1 MEPSKQARGASDGVA
16 RHGRDDRTTED
27 LESAQVQWLAMVGHE
42 LRTPLAVVVAN
53 AELLVEHETIDS
65 HPVLRGQTRA
75 IARNAERLAALL
87 DDVRMLSAL
96 ELTGTPASPEEMD
109 LRRVV
114 ERANE
119 DVGTADRR
127 HSPTLDLPDL
137 PVRVL
142 GDAAQ
147 LRRAVRCLI
156 DNAVKFTDDGG
167 SVGVRLQQLAG
178 YARLDVADS
187 GRGIAS
193 ADQELVFAPFY
204 RAASV
209 DRPSPPGAGLGLTIV
224 DRVVRR
230 HRGDVSV
237 TSLAGRG
244 TTFTVLLPLAGGP
257 SLAEGEGRVPHSG
270 GGLSADE
277 GT

>member
-1 MEPSKQARGASDGVA
+1 MEPNTQAQ
-16 RHGRDDRTTED
+16 E

-42 LRTPLAVVVAN
+42 LRTPLAVVVGN
-53 AELLVEHETIDS
+53 AELLVEHEVIDS
-65 HPVLRGQTRA
+65 HPVLRRQARA

-96 ELTGTPASPEEMD
+96 ELIGTPASPEVLD
-109 LRRVV
+109 LRLVV

-119 DVGTADRR
+119 DVGTAGR
-127 HSPTLDLPDL
+127 HLSPALDLPEL
-137 PVRVL
+137 PVKVL

-156 DNAVKFTDDGG
+156 DNAVKFTDDDGW
-167 SVGVRLQQLAG
+167 VGVQVRVLDG
-178 YARLDVADS
+178 YAWLDVADS

-193 ADQELVFAPFY
+193 TDEELVLAPFY
-204 RAASV
+204 RAAGG
-209 DRPSPPGAGLGLTIV
+209 DQPSLPGVGLGLTIV
-224 DRVVRR
+224 DRVVRG

-237 TSLAGRG
+237 TSLEGRG
-244 TTFTVLLPLAGGP
+244 STFTVRLPLAGGP
-257 SLAEGEGRVPHSG
+257 SLGEADGRVPHSG
-270 GGLSADE
+270 GGLSPDE